1 MLLLFWLLDHVPLA
15 VPLFSNF
22 QIILRR
28 LFRFC
33 PSSGPSTVL
42 CTLSNNLLF
51 YTAFVIEEIIISPSK
66 AVSCSSLSYFV
77 MPLVMLW
84 LHVPPWSFH
93 FVWCVLGLEDAAVLK
108 SALCEMFHPGCSFHG
123 VVATWLLLSPY
134 ILHAGAVPLCCTLLD
149 ITHSCCCRAI
159 TFYLPPAIYH
169 TGWPHFLL
177 LCLDF
182 PPEVYLQCTM

>member
-1 MLLLFWLLDHVPLA
+1 MLLWVWLLDHVPLA
-15 VPLFSNF
+15 VPFYCSF
-22 QIILRR
+22 QILRR
-28 LFRFC
+28 FSVFVPPTVPLL
-33 PSSGPSTVL
+33 SSG
-42 CTLSNNLLF
+42 TLSNNPLF
-51 YTAFVIEEIIISPSK
+51 YTVFVIEEIIISPSK

-159 TFYLPPAIYH
+159 TFYLPPAMYH